1 TESNSKSDQEENEE
15 GIGDD
20 DEKEEDKFI
29 RTPFN
34 NFDDDTKV
42 SNKAEGDE
50 DEEIDYTTSQLSDD
64 MDIQLNELDNADEGF
79 IQKEGTDAE
88 LTNIQQGNENQEISQ
103 LIEDAH
109 ETLS

>member
-1 TESNSKSDQEENEE
+1 YVEVKESKDICKKFYQGPSGGVVIRETPEMHVSKKKEKMNVLRENEE

-64 MDIQLNELDNADEGF
+64 MDIQLNELDNADEG
-79 IQKEGTDAE
+79 
-88 LTNIQQGNENQEISQ
+88 
-103 LIEDAH
+103 
-109 ETLS
+109 